1 MKVIMIGAPG
11 SGKGTQAENISE
23 AYHIPHISTG
33 DIFRENI
40 KQHTQM
46 GEKAK
51 KRIEK
56 GKLVSNDLV
65 IDLVLDRLWRPDT
78 ANGYV
83 LDGFPRKKS
92 QAKALNKALI
102 QHHDKINVVIDIEVP
117 DDVIIQ
123 RLSGRRTCTLCP
135 VTFHIQHSPPKEE
148 ESCDVCGGD
157 LFRRYDDEP
166 EIIKKRIKVYHRKT
180 EPLIEY
186 YREKGI
192 LEVVDGT
199 KDIKSIFEEI
209 KEILAKRVNV
219 QKGNMPEGVM
229 YVKS

>member
-1 MKVIMIGAPG
+1 MKIIMIGAPG
-11 SGKGTQAENISE
+11 SGKGTQAENISGT
-23 AYHIPHISTG
+23 YHIPHISTG

-40 KQHTQM
+40 KQHTLL

-51 KRIEK
+51 KRIDK

-65 IDLVLDRLWRPDT
+65 IELVLERLWRPDT
-78 ANGYV
+78 EDGYV

-92 QAKALNKALI
+92 QAKALSKALD
-102 QHHDKINVVIDIEVP
+102 QHHDKIDVVIDIEVP
-117 DDVIIQ
+117 DEMIVE

-148 ESCDVCGGD
+148 GICDVCGGE
-157 LFRRYDDEP
+157 LFRRHDDEP

-192 LEVVDGT
+192 LKVVDGRS
-199 KDIKSIFEEI
+199 DIGTIFEEI
-209 KEILAKRVNV
+209 KEILAEEVMFRSAKL
-219 QKGNMPEGVM
+219 PEGVM

>member
-11 SGKGTQAENISE
+11 SGKGTQAEYISNT
-23 AYHIPHISTG
+23 YHIPHISTG

-65 IDLVLDRLWRPDT
+65 IDLVLERLSRPDT
-78 ANGYV
+78 ARGYV

-92 QAKALNKALI
+92 QAKALRKALN
-102 QHHDKINVVIDIEVP
+102 QHDDKIDVVIDIEIP
-117 DDVIIQ
+117 DDVIVE

-135 VTFHIQHSPPKEE
+135 VTFHIQHSPSKEE
-148 ESCDVCGGD
+148 GVCDVCGGD

-186 YREKGI
+186 YKEEGI
-192 LEVVDGT
+192 LRVVDGRS
-199 KDIKSIFEEI
+199 DIEVIFEEI
-209 KEILAKRVNV
+209 KGILAKEAIC
-219 QKGNMPEGVM
+219 QKA
-229 YVKS
+229 

>member
-11 SGKGTQAENISE
+11 SGKGTQAENISDT
-23 AYHIPHISTG
+23 YHIPHISTG

-83 LDGFPRKKS
+83 LDGFPRRKS
-92 QAKALNKALI
+92 QAKALSKALK
-102 QHHDKINVVIDIEVP
+102 QHDDNIDVVIDIEVP
-117 DDVIIQ
+117 DDVIIN

-135 VTFHIQHSPPKEE
+135 VTFHIWHSPPREE
-148 ESCDVCGGD
+148 GICDVCGGE
-157 LFRRYDDEP
+157 LFRRYDDDP

-180 EPLIEY
+180 EPLILY
-186 YREKGI
+186 YQEMGI
-192 LEVVDGT
+192 LRVVDGT
-199 KDIKSIFEEI
+199 KDIGAIFEEI
-209 KEILAKRVNV
+209 KGILAKEVIC
-219 QKGNMPEGVM
+219 
-229 YVKS
+229 